1 MFTILLHFAVMGW
14 VLHFNP
20 LIPKFPFVCL
30 HFRTFRHLYK
40 KNIFRFIL
48 YKPWIFNLLIP
59 YDSKHFPKFVVG
71 QPPVG
76 FLKPLW
82 MHALALFSHSPE
94 ISNVR
99 CFCPL
104 GALFY
109 FHSGSVFSFFFI
121 VHMFFFFI
129 HVTLISLHFNVIFLA
144 WSFWFLFDFVSSCN
158 FLSLFSSFPFVS
170 SLSSSSRTSFLVIL
184 PVPPCVQFCPFVSGF
199 SFVLIL
205 LRKWQ
210 AGATMLAF

>member
-14 VLHFNP
+14 VLHSTLQSVNP
-20 LIPKFPFVCL
+20 KISFCLSPFSDIQ
-30 HFRTFRHLYK
+30 TFIL

-48 YKPWIFNLLIP
+48 YKPWIFTLLIP
-59 YDSKHFPKFVVG
+59 YNSKHFPKFVVG

-109 FHSGSVFSFFFI
+109 FHFRFCLF
-121 VHMFFFFI
+121 
-129 HVTLISLHFNVIFLA
+129 IFLYRSYVFLLHSCYIDFPA

-199 SFVLIL
+199 SFFLIL